1 MRHLVPSVAMLAIS
15 LAPLTAADMTIAD
28 VRVSAGVLSQ
38 EFRGSSTTTVRDGNG
53 NVISTTHSSE
63 DGRDADSHY
72 RGQVQFVG
80 GQLGAGGGFIYGLG
94 VGVNHATWDN
104 GAQDAHAT
112 SPVVNL
118 LVGYGYAFTSAWHIE
133 VTPFAGYGR
142 TYYSVSDDGSSD
154 TSEEWSEYI
163 EYGAKIGTYVSLGD
177 DLVLGIEVPYLVGRF
192 EPDYN
197 YNDGANEV
205 TVSDERSSEGFG
217 VLLTL
222 GGRF

>member
-1 MRHLVPSVAMLAIS
+1 MRHLAPTVALLAIA
-15 LAPLTAADMTIAD
+15 LAPLAAADLTIAD
-28 VRVSAGVLSQ
+28 VRFSAGILSN
-38 EFRGSSTTTVRDGNG
+38 EFKGKSSTTVTDGQG
-53 NVISTTHSSE
+53 GVTTTHSSE

-80 GQLGAGGGFIYGLG
+80 GHLGDGGGFIYGVG
-94 VGVNHATWDN
+94 IGVNHATWDN

-112 SPVVNL
+112 SPCVNL
-118 LVGYGYAFTSAWHIE
+118 LLGYGYAFTPGWHIE

-154 TSEEWSEYI
+154 TSEEWSTYV
-163 EYGAKIGTYVSLGD
+163 EYGAKVGTYISLGD
-177 DLVLGIEVPYLVGRF
+177 DLVFGVEVPYLVGRF
-192 EPDYN
+192 DPDYN
-197 YNDGANEV
+197 YNDGANQV
-205 TVSDERSSEGFG
+205 KVSDERRSEGFG